1 MIERE
6 RIFYFLISLNLK
18 FDKVC
23 AKVLGK
29 VPLPSISEVFSYVQG
44 KEGHK
49 GIMVRNL
56 ENKLPMSN
64 SFVLTT
70 LKIAGKW

>member
-29 VPLPSISEVFSYVQG
+29 VLLPSISEVFSYVQG
-44 KEGHK
+44 EEGHK
-49 GIMVRNL
+49 GIMVWNL

-70 LKIAGKW
+70 LKIVGKG